1 MTSRDFGLVSVIMAA
16 YNAEKTIEQSINSV
30 LNQTYPAV
38 ELLVVDDY
46 SGREY
51 YGAGQSCEADLQ

>member
-38 ELLVVDDY
+38 ELLL
-46 SGREY
+46 S
-51 YGAGQSCEADLQ
+51 LIHI